1 MSKAPQES
9 EVGTVVQ
16 HLLREGTLIVYSLLA
31 LFLLIA
37 LISYSPADPG
47 FTTTGNGDEIA
58 NAVGV
63 YGAWL
68 ADILLHLLGYL
79 AYALPTLLIFKV
91 YTSFRESELNAEF
104 SWPLFALKTAGFIL
118 LVIAASGLATLHF
131 EIDATTS
138 YMAGGV
144 LGALVVDLCVPLLAT
159 VGSTLLLLALF
170 LFGLT
175 ITVAISWLRLVDKI
189 GELALGLSSLAVL
202 KVRKWVETRK
212 QDMITQQR
220 LEQRKRVLDIHLEK
234 QRQRVPPTI
243 KAPTPKRNRNSPRV
257 EKERQGT
264 LFAAS
269 SVKQLPAIG
278 NNHWKPCRNCW
289 S

>member
-16 HLLREGTLIVYSLLA
+16 RLLREGTLIVYSLLA

-91 YTSFRESELNAEF
+91 YTSFRVSELNAEF

-131 EIDATTS
+131 EIHATTS

-144 LGALVVDLCVPLLAT
+144 LGALVVDLCVPLLAM

-170 LFGLT
+170 LF
-175 ITVAISWLRLVDKI
+175 
-189 GELALGLSSLAVL
+189 
-202 KVRKWVETRK
+202 
-212 QDMITQQR
+212 
-220 LEQRKRVLDIHLEK
+220 
-234 QRQRVPPTI
+234 
-243 KAPTPKRNRNSPRV
+243 
-257 EKERQGT
+257 
-264 LFAAS
+264 
-269 SVKQLPAIG
+269 
-278 NNHWKPCRNCW
+278 
-289 S
+289 